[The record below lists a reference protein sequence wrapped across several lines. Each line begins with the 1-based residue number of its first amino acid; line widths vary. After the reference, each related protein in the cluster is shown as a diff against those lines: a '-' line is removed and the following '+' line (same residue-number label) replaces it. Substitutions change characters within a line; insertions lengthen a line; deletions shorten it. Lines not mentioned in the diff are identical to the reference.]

1 MASYV
6 SDCTN
11 TYVAP
16 NGDLGIN
23 YSYTPYSSPEDAS
36 SNCLTNNDYYTKYPS
51 SYGTGGPCLGA
62 PSDVD
67 GSGYVS
73 DGVNYWVDG
82 TASYDQEGATN
93 TTPGN
98 PDWGSAA
105 QACQMGESWPIALT
119 GTAPPIYQIYQSST
133 EGFKLF
139 EKSSMNIVLIIF
151 ILIVISA
158 LVYYFAVRK

>member
-16 NGDLGIN
+16 NGDSGMNNN
-23 YSYTPYSSPEDAS
+23 YTTYSSPEEAS
-36 SNCLTNNDYYTKYPS
+36 SNCLTNSGYYVNSFS
-51 SYGTGGPCLGA
+51 SYGPGGPCLGA
-62 PSDVD
+62 SSDVD

-73 DGVNYWVDG
+73 DGVNYWFEG
-82 TASYDQEGATN
+82 TASYAQEGATN

-105 QACQMGESWPIALT
+105 QDCQLGESWPITLT
-119 GTAPPIYQIYQSST
+119 GTAPPIYQIYQAST

-139 EKSSMNIVLIIF
+139 EKSSTNIVLIIF